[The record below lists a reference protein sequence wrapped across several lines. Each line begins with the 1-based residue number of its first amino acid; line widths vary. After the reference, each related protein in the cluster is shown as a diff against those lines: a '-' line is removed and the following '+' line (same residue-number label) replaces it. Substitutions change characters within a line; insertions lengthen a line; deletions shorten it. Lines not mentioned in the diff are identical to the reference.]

1 MMKITCISLTALFT
15 TFGVV
20 FPVRAENLAHLSQ
33 LLSTKQCQLCDL
45 SGSGLVMANLAGASL
60 IGANLAGANLSQ
72 ANLTGADLRGAN
84 LSGASLYGA
93 NLTGANLSS
102 ATLNGTDLRGAY
114 LINTNLTGTN
124 LELAYLQGA
133 KGISQNA
140 GTPELFY
147 GWGLIET
154 KEGNYREAIDHHNKA
169 LTLDPEF
176 APAYLAR
183 GYALLRLGN
192 EQGAIVNAEMASQLY
207 EKQENPQGQ
216 ETADNFAKNIEAFQ
230 EARKKDRGTPQLD
243 GIVRGVASLALQ
255 FLLKGG
261 I

>member
-1 MMKITCISLTALFT
+1 MMKITCLSLTSLLTAVGLS
-15 TFGVV
+15 
-20 FPVRAENLAHLSQ
+20 FPVQAENFNHLNQ

-45 SGSGLVMANLAGASL
+45 SGSGLVMADLSGASL

-72 ANLTGADLRGAN
+72 ANLAGADLRGAN

-102 ATLNGTDLRGAY
+102 AIFNGTDLREAY
-114 LINTNLTGTN
+114 LTNANLMGTN
-124 LELAYLQGA
+124 LQQAYVQGA
-133 KGISQNA
+133 KGIANNA
-140 GTPELFY
+140 ATPELFY

-154 KEGNYREAIDHHNKA
+154 KEGNYREAIENHNKA
-169 LTLDPEF
+169 LMLNPEF

-192 EQGAIVNAEMASQLY
+192 EEGAILNAKMASELY
-207 EKQENPQGQ
+207 EKQEDIQGK
-216 ETADNFAKNIEAFQ
+216 ETSENFVKNIEAFQ
-230 EARKKDRGTPQLD
+230 EARKKDRGNPQLD
-243 GIVRGVASLALQ
+243 SIVRGVAGLMLQ

>member
-1 MMKITCISLTALFT
+1 MMKITCLSLTSVLT
-15 TFGVV
+15 VV
-20 FPVRAENLAHLSQ
+20 GLSFPAQAENFNHLNQ

-45 SGSGLVMANLAGASL
+45 TGSGLVMADLSGASL

-72 ANLTGADLRGAN
+72 ANLAGADLRGAN
-84 LSGASLYGA
+84 LTGTSLYGA
-93 NLTGANLSS
+93 NLTGANLGS
-102 ATLNGTDLRGAY
+102 AIFNGTDLREAY
-114 LINTNLTGTN
+114 LTNANLMGTN
-124 LELAYLQGA
+124 LGQAYVQGA
-133 KGISQNA
+133 KGIANNA

-154 KEGNYREAIDHHNKA
+154 KEGNYQEAIENHNKA
-169 LTLDPEF
+169 LALNPEF

-192 EQGAIVNAEMASQLY
+192 EQGAILNAKAASQLY
-207 EKQENPQGQ
+207 EKQENLQGQ
-216 ETADNFAKNIEAFQ
+216 ETSDNFVKNIEAVQ
-230 EARKKDRGTPQLD
+230 EARKKDKGNPQLD
-243 GIVRGVASLALQ
+243 SIVRGVAGLMLQ

>member
-1 MMKITCISLTALFT
+1 MLKTTAISLTTLLT
-15 TFGVV
+15 TLGLSWSLQ
-20 FPVRAENLAHLSQ
+20 AENLTHLNQ

-45 SGSGLVMANLAGASL
+45 SGAGLVMADLSGASL

-102 ATLNGTDLRGAY
+102 AMLNGTDLRDAY
-114 LINTNLTGTN
+114 LMNANLTGTD
-124 LELAYLQGA
+124 LEQAYLQGA
-133 KGISQNA
+133 RGVSHSS

-154 KEGNYREAIDHHNKA
+154 KEGNYQEAIEHHNKA
-169 LTLDPEF
+169 LILDPEY

-192 EQGAIVNAEMASQLY
+192 EQGAILNAKMASQLY
-207 EKQENPQGQ
+207 EKQENLQGK
-216 ETADNFAKNIEAFQ
+216 ETADNFAKNIETVI
-230 EARKKDRGTPQLD
+230 EARKKDRGNPQLD
-243 GIVRGVASLALQ
+243 SIVRGVASLMLQ